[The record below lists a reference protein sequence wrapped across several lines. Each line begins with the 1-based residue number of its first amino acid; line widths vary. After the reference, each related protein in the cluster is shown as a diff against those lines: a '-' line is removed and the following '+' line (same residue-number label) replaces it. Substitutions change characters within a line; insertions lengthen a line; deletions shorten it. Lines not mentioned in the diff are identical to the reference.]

1 MTRRN
6 NKEQNRTE
14 KLKKILE
21 LEKDSGFDN
30 SSVLGGLQSLS
41 EKFIEN
47 NQVLELLEDYE
58 TKEPYERQVIVEEI
72 ENIVESDTE
81 DSSLHA
87 KDSQN
92 LNRSVEKAIGVG
104 KKRAKNLAEIGINT
118 VRDLL
123 FHFPRKIEDRRS
135 EKKISQLQNGDKC
148 TITGKVRGTVK
159 IQPKKK
165 LQLVK
170 AKIED
175 ETGEVYCIW
184 FNQPWVR
191 NQLNEG
197 MEIALFG
204 EVKKEYGKLQIENP
218 IWEPANKKEKTRKL
232 VPIYPATTD
241 LSQRNMRWIIHQNVN
256 KFLPWLS
263 EFYPDEVANKY
274 DLWNRKKALKN
285 IHFPETL
292 SNFIKARQSLS
303 FSELYL
309 FYYGLSVRTREKQG
323 QSISIKVNKGRLN
336 TFRQKIPFSLTSDQ
350 QRTLDE
356 IMNDLQSPKPMNR
369 LLQGDVG
376 TGKTIVAAATAF
388 IVSESK
394 NQTALMV
401 PTTVLAEQHFKNLS
415 KIFRQLP
422 LKPQILTGN
431 TSSAQREGILK
442 QLESGEID
450 ILVGTH
456 ALLEEDINFENL
468 GLLIID
474 EEQRFGVAQKEK
486 LRKDYSPVNRLVLS
500 ATPIPR
506 TITSTVFGEFEVSR
520 LEEFPGGEKNIQTYW
535 VSEGKRDQIYEYVRQ
550 KLKDSYQGFIVF
562 PLIEESEK
570 IDSHSAVEM
579 QKSLSEKQLN
589 GLKLGLL
596 HGKMSEDRK
605 AETIEKFRAGNL
617 HAIVSTTVIEVGIDI
632 PQANILV
639 VEEADRFGLT
649 QLHQL
654 RGRIGRSSQKSY
666 CFAIASPQT
675 EKGRE
680 RLKAFR
686 DILDGFELV
695 EKDLEIRGPGD
706 LLSSAQHGFQNSF
719 YACDFLKDYDIMKKA
734 RKEVE
739 TALENQEKETEFN
752 HLIEEYFGASF
763 WKSI

>member
-1 MTRRN
+1 MNRRN
-6 NKEQNRTE
+6 KKEQSKTE
-14 KLKKILE
+14 KLKKIFE

-30 SSVLGGLQSLS
+30 NAVLGGLQSLS
-41 EKFIEN
+41 GKFIEN
-47 NQVLELLEDYE
+47 NQVRELLDDYE
-58 TKEPYERQVIVEEI
+58 TKEPYERQEIVEEI
-72 ENIVESDTE
+72 ENILESDSDETSTQPE
-81 DSSLHA
+81 
-87 KDSQN
+87 N
-92 LNRSVEKAIGVG
+92 LETLNIPVDQATGVG
-104 KKRAKNLAEIGINT
+104 KKRAKNLAEIGIKT

-123 FHFPRKIEDRRS
+123 FHFPRKIEDRRNEKTVS
-135 EKKISQLQNGDKC
+135 ELKNGYKC

-159 IQPKKK
+159 IQPKRK
-165 LQLVK
+165 LKLVK

-175 ETGEVYCIW
+175 ETGVIYCIW
-184 FNQPWVR
+184 FNQPWIK
-191 NQLNEG
+191 NQLNDG

-218 IWEPANKKEKTRKL
+218 IWEPVNKKEKTRKL
-232 VPIYPATTD
+232 VPIYPSTTD

-256 KFLPWLS
+256 SFLPSLR
-263 EFYPDEVANKY
+263 EFYSDEVATKY
-274 DLWNRKKALKN
+274 ELWNRKKALKK
-285 IHFPETL
+285 IHFPKTL
-292 SNFIKARQSLS
+292 SDFTRARQSLS

-309 FYYGLSVRTREKQG
+309 FYYGLSVRTREEQG
-323 QSISIKVNKGRLN
+323 QSISIKVNEGRLE
-336 TFRQKIPFSLTSDQ
+336 TFKHKIPFSLTSDQ
-350 QRTLDE
+350 QRTIDE
-356 IMNDLQSPKPMNR
+356 IMNDLQSSKPMNR

-376 TGKTIVAAATAF
+376 TGKTIVAAATGF

-394 NQTALMV
+394 NQTALMA
-401 PTTVLAEQHFKNLS
+401 PTTVLAEQHYKNLS
-415 KIFRQLP
+415 KIFRELP

-431 TSSAQREGILK
+431 TSTSPREEILK
-442 QLESGEID
+442 ELESGEID

-456 ALLEEDINFENL
+456 ALLEEDINFHNL

-474 EEQRFGVAQKEK
+474 EEQKFGVAQKEK

-506 TITSTVFGEFEVSR
+506 TITSTVFGEFDVSR

-550 KLKDSYQGFIVF
+550 KLKNGYQGFIVF

-589 GLKLGLL
+589 GLQLGLL
-596 HGKMSEDRK
+596 HGKMNEDRK
-605 AETIEKFRAGNL
+605 AETIEKFRKGEL

-654 RGRIGRSSQKSY
+654 RGRIGRSGQKSY

-706 LLSSAQHGFQNSF
+706 LLSSAQHGFHNSF
-719 YACDFLKDYDIMKKA
+719 YACDFLKDYDIMNKA

-739 TALENQEKETEFN
+739 KTLENQEKKTDIN
-752 HLIEEYFGASF
+752 HLLQEYFGPGF